1 MREQGLLAQITGIG
15 VDVGAGVG
23 AGVRE
28 GVGGGVGGGVGVD
41 VGGGV
46 GGGVGT
52 AVADAMLVRVTL
64 GATALGDSLLGVG
77 PELALEQAARETTA
91 IKTRLWTVRGK
102 DAC

>member
-1 MREQGLLAQITGIG
+1 LSCIEREQGLSAQITGIG

-23 AGVRE
+23 AGVRA
-28 GVGGGVGGGVGVD
+28 GVGGGVGGGVGDAVS
-41 VGGGV
+41 
-46 GGGVGT
+46 T

-64 GATALGDSLLGVG
+64 GATAVGDSLLGVG

-91 IKTRLWTVRGK
+91 IRTRRWTVRGK